1 MILIDGIYI
10 NNSGGMI
17 LLDYLIEI
25 LESSSLDVCYLL
37 DERIKG
43 NHFKIIN
50 NKTIYLNPSLLGR
63 HKFYK
68 ENRNNFSKVLCFG
81 NLPPS
86 LQLNSVVYTYFHQDL
101 FLKIPRHIP
110 LLQKMIFYLK
120 SLVFRKLQSNTN
132 FWIVQTQRMKEN
144 FLKSMSSV
152 AKDSVFVIP
161 FYPPLRSMIA
171 DKQENFFV
179 YVSSG
184 SQHKNHHNLLEGFKI
199 FFDETKKGSLHLTVG
214 DEYTEL
220 VNFIAKMKNDGYPVF
235 NHGFLTRDSL
245 AKIYSKAT
253 FTIYPSLSES
263 LGLGII
269 EAIENHC
276 NVIGADLPYTYAV
289 CKPSLVFDPLSTLSI
304 ANIFK
309 TAFEKDIK
317 TTEQIVFNEVDKL
330 VELLK

>member
-1 MILIDGIYI
+1 
-10 NNSGGMI
+10 MI

-25 LESSSLDVCYLL
+25 LESSPLEICYLL

-43 NHFKIIN
+43 KHFKIIN
-50 NKTIYLNPSLLGR
+50 NTSIYLKPSLLGR

-86 LQLNSVVYTYFHQDL
+86 LPLNSVVYTYFHQDL
-101 FLKIPRHIP
+101 FLKVPKHIP
-110 LLQKMIFYLK
+110 LLQKMIFYSK
-120 SLVFRKLQSNTN
+120 SLVFRNLQSNTH
-132 FWIVQTQRMKEN
+132 FWIVQTQRMKDN
-144 FLKSMSSV
+144 FLKSMASV
-152 AKDSVFVIP
+152 DKDSVFVVP
-161 FYPPLRSMIA
+161 FYPPLVSMIS
-171 DKQENFFV
+171 DKQENNFV

-184 SQHKNHHNLLEGFKI
+184 SQHKNHYNLLEGFKI
-199 FFDETKKGSLHLTVG
+199 FFDETKKGVLHLTVG
-214 DEYTEL
+214 DEYKEL
-220 VNFIAKMKNDGYPVF
+220 VNFIAEMKNDGYPVI
-235 NHGFLTRDSL
+235 NHGFMTRDSL

-276 NVIGADLPYTYAV
+276 NVIGADLSYTYAV
-289 CKPSLVFDPLSTLSI
+289 CNPSLVFDPLNIESI
-304 ANIFK
+304 ANVFK
-309 TAFEKDIK
+309 TAVEKDIK
-317 TTEQIVFNEVDKL
+317 TTEQLVFNEVDKL